1 VLLYCMLPYYNWNIV
16 ECGVKHHNSNPLLHD
31 FMTFLSTFTQGY
43 IILLWNFKFHKS
55 VGIFLYTIQIWL
67 DSIDNFCMHTWL
79 DSISN
84 FCMHT
89 WLDSI
94 SNFCIQIWSVFVSNF
109 CIAYKPDQILTVIL
123 YTLQTWSESVSNLC
137 IPYKPGQ
144 ILSVIFVFLTH
155 LVRKNYWQNLTRFV
169 RNTKITQ
176 ILTRFVRNTKIT
188 DRFWPGL

>member
-1 VLLYCMLPYYNWNIV
+1 MAACNKETLQILKLT
-16 ECGVKHHNSNPLLHD
+16 S
-31 FMTFLSTFTQGY
+31 QGY
-43 IILLWNFKFHKS
+43 ISLLWNFKFHKS

-67 DSIDNFCMHTWL
+67 DSID
-79 DSISN
+79 N

-144 ILSVIFVFLTH
+144 ILSVIFVFLTN
-155 LVRKNYWQNLTRFV
+155 LVRICQLFLYSLQTWSESELFLYSLQTWSDSVSNFCIPYKPG
-169 RNTKITQ
+169 Q
-176 ILTRFVRNTKIT
+176 ILSVIFVYLTNLVRI
-188 DRFWPGL
+188 WQ